1 MLKMRKFL
9 LASIALL
16 TIFTSYAQSPRV
28 YRSEFITYDKRED
41 AVADKRDEIA
51 RYWAYKPERIAIAG
65 GEIRFVQKI
74 TIDATLNDYNL
85 FLHLE
90 NAGMAYTLFINNEP
104 VAEVE
109 DPITPADFM
118 ISPYMRQGVNEIMVG
133 VRQTRTPQLQE
144 NIIQPQFPQFENSYM
159 FAQRRLAVRDF
170 NVILEPD
177 SSRQYAK
184 LKLDVIV
191 TNDFNFKETIQVGF
205 DIYDPKGK
213 LKEYSVNELEIE
225 GRSIDTLHFN
235 PDVYHSYN
243 FKWGDGQKPLYD
255 VMIYVKR
262 NGMLWE
268 YIPLKIGFGKTVYR
282 DKKYFRFD
290 QVLHIQKK
298 VHFNADADR
307 YKTFVAIEQLKLRGY
322 NTLCPDYPQPKW
334 FYDMCDKAG
343 MFVIERM
350 NLNSPTNS
358 NIRTVG
364 GTPANDPALLE
375 EYMTRAKAMYYR
387 SRNHSCIIAYN
398 LGSENSGN
406 GYNMYK
412 VYEWIKSVET
422 ERPVFYEGAEGEWN
436 TDL

>member
-1 MLKMRKFL
+1 L

-191 TNDFNFKETIQVGF
+191 ANDFNFKETIQVGF

>member
-1 MLKMRKFL
+1 MLRMRKFL

-16 TIFTSYAQSPRV
+16 TILTSYAQSPRV

-191 TNDFNFKETIQVGF
+191 ANDFNFKETIQVGF

-255 VMIYVKR
+255 VMLYVKR

-282 DKKYFRFD
+282 NKKYFRFD

-358 NIRTVG
+358 NIRTIG

-387 SRNHSCIIAYN
+387 SRNHSCIIAYR
-398 LGSENSGN
+398 LGGENSGN

>member
-1 MLKMRKFL
+1 
-9 LASIALL
+9 
-16 TIFTSYAQSPRV
+16 
-28 YRSEFITYDKRED
+28 
-41 AVADKRDEIA
+41 
-51 RYWAYKPERIAIAG
+51 
-65 GEIRFVQKI
+65 
-74 TIDATLNDYNL
+74 
-85 FLHLE
+85 
-90 NAGMAYTLFINNEP
+90 MA
-104 VAEVE
+104 
-109 DPITPADFM
+109 
-118 ISPYMRQGVNEIMVG
+118 
-133 VRQTRTPQLQE
+133 
-144 NIIQPQFPQFENSYM
+144 
-159 FAQRRLAVRDF
+159 
-170 NVILEPD
+170 
-177 SSRQYAK
+177 
-184 LKLDVIV
+184 
-191 TNDFNFKETIQVGF
+191 NDFNYKETIQVGF

-213 LKEYSVNELEIE
+213 LKEYSVNELEVE

-243 FKWGDGQKPLYD
+243 FKWGDGQRPLYD
-255 VMIYVKR
+255 VMIYIKR

-282 DKKYFRFD
+282 NKKYFRFD

-298 VHFNADADR
+298 VNFNAASDR

-358 NIRTVG
+358 SIRTVG

-375 EYMTRAKAMYYR
+375 EYMTRVKSMYYR
-387 SRNHSCIIAYN
+387 SRNHSCIIAYS
-398 LGSENSGN
+398 LGGENSGN

-412 VYEWIKSVET
+412 VYEWIKSVEK

>member
-1 MLKMRKFL
+1 MRKFL
-9 LASIALL
+9 LAGIALFFA
-16 TIFTSYAQSPRV
+16 IAGYAQSPRV
-28 YRSEFITYDKRED
+28 FRSEFITYDKRED
-41 AVADKRDEIA
+41 AVTDKRDEIS

-65 GEIRFVQKI
+65 GEVRFVQKI

-90 NAGMAYTLFINNEP
+90 NAGMAYTLFINNE
-104 VAEVE
+104 EICDVE
-109 DPITPADFM
+109 DHITPADFM
-118 ISPYMRQGVNEIMVG
+118 ISPYLRQGVNEIMVAM
-133 VRQTRTPQLQE
+133 RQTRLPQLQE
-144 NIIQPQFPQFENSYM
+144 NIIQPEFPQFENSYM
-159 FAQRRLAVRDF
+159 FAQRRLSVRDF
-170 NVILEPD
+170 NIILEPD

-191 TNDFNFKETIQVGF
+191 ANDFNFKETIQVGF

-213 LKEYSVNELEIE
+213 LKEYSVNEMEIE

-350 NLNSPTNS
+350 NLNSPTNN

-387 SRNHSCIIAYN
+387 SRNHSCIIAYS
-398 LGSENSGN
+398 LGGENSGN

-412 VYEWIKSVET
+412 VYEWIKSVER

>member
-133 VRQTRTPQLQE
+133 VRQTCTPQLQE

-191 TNDFNFKETIQVGF
+191 ANDFNFKETIQVGF

>member
-1 MLKMRKFL
+1 MRKFL
-9 LASIALL
+9 LVGVALFSIIA
-16 TIFTSYAQSPRV
+16 SYAQSPRV
-28 YRSEFITYDKRED
+28 FRSEFITYDKRED
-41 AVADKRDEIA
+41 AVTDKRDEIA

-65 GEIRFVQKI
+65 GEVRFVQKI
-74 TIDATLNDYNL
+74 NIDATLNDYNL
-85 FLHLE
+85 FLHIE

-104 VAEVE
+104 IAEV
-109 DPITPADFM
+109 DDHITPADFL

-144 NIIQPQFPQFENSYM
+144 NIIQPEFPQFENSYM
-159 FAQRRLAVRDF
+159 FAQRRLSVRDF
-170 NVILEPD
+170 NIVLEPD

-191 TNDFNFKETIQVGF
+191 ANDFNFKETIQVGF

-213 LKEYSVNELEIE
+213 LKEYSVNELEVE
-225 GRSIDTLHFN
+225 GRSLDTLHFN
-235 PDVYHSYN
+235 PDVYHTYN
-243 FKWGDGQKPLYD
+243 FKWGDGQRPLYD
-255 VMIYVKR
+255 VMIYIKR

-268 YIPLKIGFGKTVYR
+268 YIPLKVGFGKTEYR
-282 DKKYFRFD
+282 NKKYFRFD

-307 YKTFVAIEQLKLRGY
+307 HKTFVAIEQLKLRGY

-364 GTPANDPALLE
+364 GTPANDPEMLE
-375 EYMTRAKAMYYR
+375 EYMTRVKAMYYR
-387 SRNHSCIIAYN
+387 SRNHSCIIAYS
-398 LGSENSGN
+398 LGGENSGN

-422 ERPVFYEGAEGEWN
+422 QRPVFYEGAEGEWN

>member
-133 VRQTRTPQLQE
+133 VRQTCTPQLQE

-191 TNDFNFKETIQVGF
+191 ANDFNFKETIQVGF

-282 DKKYFRFD
+282 NKKYFRFD

>member
-1 MLKMRKFL
+1 MRKFL

-16 TIFTSYAQSPRV
+16 TILTSYAQSPRV

-191 TNDFNFKETIQVGF
+191 ANDFNFKETIQVGF

-255 VMIYVKR
+255 VMLYVKR

-282 DKKYFRFD
+282 NKKYFRFD

-350 NLNSPTNS
+350 NLNSPTNN

-364 GTPANDPALLE
+364 GTPANDPELLE
-375 EYMTRAKAMYYR
+375 EYMTRVKSMYYR
-387 SRNHSCIIAYN
+387 SRNHSCIIAYS
-398 LGSENSGN
+398 LGGENSGN

>member
-1 MLKMRKFL
+1 MRKFL
-9 LASIALL
+9 LAAVALFSVIAG
-16 TIFTSYAQSPRV
+16 YAQGPRV
-28 YRSEFITYDKRED
+28 FRSEFITYDKRED
-41 AVADKRDEIA
+41 AVTDKRDEIA
-51 RYWAYKPERIAIAG
+51 RYWTYNPERIAIAG
-65 GEIRFVQKI
+65 GEVRFVQKI
-74 TIDATLNDYNL
+74 TVDATLNDYNL

-90 NAGMAYTLFINNEP
+90 NAGMSYMLYINNEKIID
-104 VAEVE
+104 VE
-109 DPITPADFM
+109 DYITPADFL
-118 ISPYMRQGVNEIMVG
+118 ISPYLRQGVNEIMVAM
-133 VRQTRTPQLQE
+133 RQTRLPQLQE
-144 NIIQPQFPQFENSYM
+144 NIIQPEFPQFENSYI
-159 FAQRRLAVRDF
+159 FAQRRLSVRDF
-170 NVILEPD
+170 NIILEPD

-191 TNDFNFKETIQVGF
+191 ANDFNYKETIQVGF

-213 LKEYSVNELEIE
+213 LKEYSVNELEVE

-243 FKWGDGQKPLYD
+243 FKWGDGQRPLYD
-255 VMIYVKR
+255 VMIYIKR

-282 DKKYFRFD
+282 NKKYFRFD

-298 VHFNADADR
+298 VNFNAASDR

-358 NIRTVG
+358 SIRTVG

-375 EYMTRAKAMYYR
+375 EYMTRVKSMYYR
-387 SRNHSCIIAYN
+387 SRNHYCIIAYS
-398 LGSENSGN
+398 LGGENSGN

-412 VYEWIKSVET
+412 VYEWIKSVEK

>member
-1 MLKMRKFL
+1 MRKFL
-9 LASIALL
+9 LVGALL
-16 TIFTSYAQSPRV
+16 FAAIASSYAQAPRV

-41 AVADKRDEIA
+41 AVTDKRDEIA

-65 GEIRFVQKI
+65 GEVRFVQKF

-90 NAGMAYTLFINNEP
+90 NAGMAYTLFINNERIAD
-104 VAEVE
+104 VD
-109 DPITPADFM
+109 DPITPADFL

-144 NIIQPQFPQFENSYM
+144 NIIQPEFPQFENSYM
-159 FAQRRLAVRDF
+159 FAQRRLSVRDF
-170 NVILEPD
+170 NIILEPD

-191 TNDFNFKETIQVGF
+191 ANDFNFKETIQVGF

-213 LKEYSVNELEIE
+213 LKEYSVNELEVE
-225 GRSIDTLHFN
+225 GRSMDTLHFN
-235 PDVYHSYN
+235 PDVYHTYN
-243 FKWGDGQKPLYD
+243 FKWGDGQRPLYD
-255 VMIYVKR
+255 VMIYIKR

-282 DKKYFRFD
+282 NKKYFRFD

-298 VHFNADADR
+298 VHFNADSDR

-358 NIRTVG
+358 NIRTIG

-387 SRNHSCIIAYN
+387 TRNHSCIIAYS
-398 LGSENSGN
+398 LGGENSGN

-412 VYEWIKSVET
+412 VYEWIKSVEKQ
-422 ERPVFYEGAEGEWN
+422 RPIFYEGAEGEWN